1 MSTTSEE
8 PKSSNNM
15 ELLKQEASA
24 CGPGCGCHTVG
35 PSSRNRWVVGVIAL
49 VAAGVLVARAVVRN
63 NGASADAAT
72 AGFAAVTTTAET
84 PPPAN
89 EAATA
94 VKEIAALSE
103 LNAVAVDTDAVFVFL
118 PGKGDASGKMPV
130 APIQAATRTIESRAR
145 SKVGIFT
152 LKADSPEYAQLAA
165 QVAVP
170 GMLGDGQGTRD
181 ERGFGRDHGSETG
194 PGLCGRIERWRR
206 VRRWQRLR
214 TLVGWMRT
222 AQVAIRARH
231 DKRHICV
238 A

>member
-35 PSSRNRWVVGVIAL
+35 LSSRNRWVVGVIVL

-63 NGASADAAT
+63 NDASADAAT
-72 AGFAAVTTTAET
+72 AGFASVTTTPET

-89 EAATA
+89 EAAT
-94 VKEIAALSE
+94 VIKEIAALSE

-130 APIQAATRTIESRAR
+130 APIQAATRTIESQAR
-145 SKVGIFT
+145 SKVGVFT
-152 LKADSPEYAQLAA
+152 LKADSPEYAQLGA

-170 GMLGDGQGTRD
+170 GVLAMVKG
-181 ERGFGRDHGSETG
+181 RGMSAVSGEITEAKLVQAFVGASSAGGCGAGSDCG
-194 PGLCGRIERWRR
+194 PSSAGCGPRR
-206 VRRWQRLR
+206 
-214 TLVGWMRT
+214 
-222 AQVAIRARH
+222 
-231 DKRHICV
+231 
-238 A
+238 